1 MSSRPE
7 LLHSLPEPNMIWRD
21 CTLQEE
27 VIWLK
32 RSSMRSNASKNWF
45 TSWDLIR
52 ALLLRYNTAT
62 KLNCVW
68 LNMKGDW
75 LKNWEELKDSKSSIW
90 KVLLFIRI
98 QNCKQ
103 FSCHVINIK
112 LFNSKKCCII
122 FIFFLSIPCLSDI
135 EISLIDN
142 NNDF

>member
-1 MSSRPE
+1 
-7 LLHSLPEPNMIWRD
+7 
-21 CTLQEE
+21 
-27 VIWLK
+27 
-32 RSSMRSNASKNWF
+32 
-45 TSWDLIR
+45 
-52 ALLLRYNTAT
+52 
-62 KLNCVW
+62 LNCVW